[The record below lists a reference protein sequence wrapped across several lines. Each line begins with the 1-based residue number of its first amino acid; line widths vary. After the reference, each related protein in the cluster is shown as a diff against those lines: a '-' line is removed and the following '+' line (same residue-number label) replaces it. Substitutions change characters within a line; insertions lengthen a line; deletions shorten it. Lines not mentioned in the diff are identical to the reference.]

1 MAKLRRIDAVLPCLL
16 SRLTDDRPD
25 VTKETT
31 AERVTSM
38 QKYRSSVL
46 RDLANLL
53 NSKSPPIDDDIYDFV
68 EAERSVLGYGVSD
81 FCGTTT
87 SDLSTRELE
96 SEFEQ
101 AIRVFEPRIESNSI
115 NVRAVASSDVNPNRA
130 LALEIEGQLW
140 AMPAPDHLFVK
151 TELDMETGHCDF
163 GDLPNG

>member
-38 QKYRSSVL
+38 QKYRASVL
-46 RDLANLL
+46 GDLANLL
-53 NSKSPPIDDDIYDFV
+53 NSKAPPIDDAIHDFA
-68 EAERSVLGYGVSD
+68 EAEQSVLGYGVSD
-81 FCGTTT
+81 FCGTTA
-87 SDLSTRELE
+87 SDIGVKELE

-115 NVRAVASSDVNPNRA
+115 SVRAISSSDVNPNRA

-140 AMPAPDHLFVK
+140 AMPSPDHFFVK